1 MSGVGRGDAIM
12 EQNMEQ
18 YCRRVRASLQCS
30 SEDAKRCITDV
41 RRTAERLRQ
50 EEPEIS
56 QEEIEKFLGEPKE
69 VARMFQDMLGPKRV
83 ERYRRRKKLCFG
95 FLIGFFLVAL
105 LATLYLIYYIR
116 NNLQTTYTES
126 LYITSYELPSDDPES
141 IPPRMR

>member
-1 MSGVGRGDAIM
+1 M
-12 EQNMEQ
+12 EQKMEQ

-95 FLIGFFLVAL
+95 FLVGLLLVGLFSA
-105 LATLYLIYYIR
+105 LYLVHYAR
-116 NNLQTTYTES
+116 AHQCTYTRTV
-126 LYITSYELPSDDPES
+126 YIGEPVELSPDDPRGINPYENQK
-141 IPPRMR
+141 